1 MKIKLLILSV
11 FFSGSFLHA
20 SSQKLTEFISYDTM
34 TYVYKLDKEQTN
46 YMLKKGGIEDT
57 SFLFTHLFKSYPR
70 NRYKDDTLPNGNFI
84 ITTISQNMINYRYVY
99 KSSFDTKSKVIGE
112 DVILFLSDKKTQANI
127 EKAMVEIDGVKAP
140 FNDGYGGYV
149 FDRHN
154 VNSDR
159 LHKNQVFIR
168 ISLGEEYCSMRYNF
182 NEGYRAPKDNS
193 RTNNPYYKGISE
205 GYMITD
211 KPLYKPGDTLNM
223 KAFLMYPKNG
233 RPIRRKARF
242 TISEPGQ
249 NFSFSKRIKPVSPG
263 AYVFKWAIPDTLKID
278 RNFNLNLWYNKN
290 NIPFSRT
297 SSFYLEDYVL
307 NNNKYDAQ
315 MRSDLFFAGEDIT
328 FYVSAK
334 DANQFPIS
342 GTLINYK
349 LSITAV
355 QDFFCDSMTL
365 NAARRSNCYEK
376 DTTYSYESFMELRIP
391 SDSLPKINGNYTL
404 LITFT
409 DPVTFER
416 KVIVKNFS
424 KQIQK
429 EKVLI
434 YQQED
439 SVFLRCLYNLK
450 DTARPYRIICLG
462 KNDTLFRKQV
472 TTPYSFKLTPYTSRV
487 LFIDKDSIVT
497 SLDINFNKLD
507 ITKVSGNR
515 TADSIY
521 FSFSFPFDEPVYY
534 RILKGD
540 KLVQSGKSKKLNYAV
555 RDESKDAY
563 TILLT
568 TNLRGDIEQNFY
580 RLTYVPLQHQIKIK
594 SSLPEQAFP
603 GQRVPVTITATDYK
617 DKPLRKI
624 NIAAYAMN
632 KQFEDKL
639 TTPQIVIPDKYKD
652 LVEIKPE
659 TSIDNISLTPSNLNQ
674 SYLLKNQH
682 FTKYNLHKNEY
693 YELRYPKKEMARI
706 TKEIQSRIPEF
717 AVTVTHKNIAYT
729 PKYIL
734 LDGEPVYISDLNK
747 TTYSFQ
753 AKAGQHQITIRYFDK
768 RIVFRNVQFEP
779 GKKYWLG
786 INFDSLK
793 KNSPNITYTDSLTVS
808 QPNESEKA
816 LLYNTLVFTNMFYFD
831 SLWVGNSK
839 ESFLKYRYVYGNNP
853 QVLNVDGDQFFTF
866 GPLNPNSDAQ
876 FKFDK
881 RRHSLKVSSGYAH
894 YYDLNT
900 KEFTSKKIGAIK
912 GVIFNFYENQI
923 QDYQLVSQLV
933 ADTLKPV
940 AEKLQMKVDPNA
952 YDASVNDPEPSYTQ
966 SYRGT
971 NSNSTYFTLKIKNLD
986 PKNLVKAMWIINN
999 SKPDQCDFVPEIG
1012 ISNSYNYVKYT
1023 ADVKYDIYFLMRD
1036 EKLVILKNIS
1046 FKHLDEFYI
1055 NPSLFKS
1062 EKLSNDKLAG
1072 PLKIYNDLTHLPLLP
1087 FYYPPEE
1094 SAVKIKETKNA
1105 KRSNPYLHGIIT
1117 DKSLQPIEQAIV
1129 LLEVN
1134 GKFKMGAYTNSNGE
1148 FEMLDI
1154 PAGTYQVKVFHSDYQ
1169 IQHIAARFFQTG
1181 NDYELNS
1188 SLNSSETQR
1197 PVFESINLDFRFLS
1211 FADEKRKNIFNIQ
1224 LYDKETREALKGAI
1238 INFYN
1243 QERLVDVKSFN
1254 TKSEIEISFP
1264 LSETILY
1271 TIEIKR
1277 PGYIPIKLYNVKFV
1291 RNLFYTM
1298 HIFLAPE
1305 DGRKFITQKE
1315 YDVLMQQVS
1324 FQTQDVEE
1332 VMEPSKIKVTYPTT
1346 NEKSSVSGRVLDE
1359 EGIGLDYAS
1368 IVAVQD
1374 GIVKGGG
1381 KTDQN
1386 GYYRIKPLA
1395 PGTYELRVNYVGYK
1409 SAIVQGI
1416 QVSEGQGAK
1425 VDFRM
1430 ERKAMNSTL
1439 KEVVV
1444 TEYKTKLISAN
1455 DPGARIVS
1463 RDQFSSVS
1471 SNNVADLVSMSSG
1484 TYSYNASP
1492 SMSIALPSTPV
1503 YMIDGMAIR
1512 GGRSVN
1518 MPMSVM
1524 QGVIDPGTRFGFNDS
1539 IYVNDDMIDQ
1549 VSGNSDISQSRKRFS
1564 DVGYWQPNHIT
1575 NKLGQTS
1582 FEIRFP
1588 DNITTWKSNIIAM
1601 GKHRL
1606 HGIDSSETRVF
1617 KPLQTMSVI
1626 PQFIWDNDKVYAKA
1640 KFTNLTK
1647 DEKDIHVQMSLNGVM
1662 KINKDVKVKNDY
1674 VDSILLTSSNTKPI
1688 EWKAGLQLGEKYK
1701 DEEVREI
1708 PVYSSAFKQY
1718 SNQSVMMDKDS
1729 TYKLKF
1735 ANDTKGSI
1743 ILNNTL
1749 YEKIIAEIN
1758 ELNNYE
1764 YGCVE
1769 QTASKLKALL
1779 CKVNINKTMGLNENL
1794 NPAVYNLIN
1803 RLANYQNP
1811 DGTWGWWKREQ
1822 VNWRMTIYAAGILQT
1837 ADAMGFS
1844 NSNYRTAYDA
1854 IKANISSMNASDKV
1868 YAVFAI
1874 QRIGFND
1881 PNIYSII
1888 TNTNVEDL
1896 RTVDK
1901 IYYYKIKQQHG
1912 DEVKT
1917 SDMYALSL
1925 EMNSR
1930 LKAPYFEDFFNDP
1943 KGGLYIAYYLFA
1955 KTSIGNELLQV
1966 FKNKLENGQLEQQL
1980 NTYSKAAMIEALT
1993 SSISNTGDKPV
2004 TSVVTINDTLKI
2016 KTFPYTLPITSMNY
2030 KIQHTGGNVFLNTAE
2045 ERWTFL
2051 PKITDSLFSI
2061 NTSFIQ
2067 KGQTKEIL
2075 EAGIP
2080 CQLKVDLKAFRT
2092 KEYVM
2097 VEIPIPSG
2105 MRVTNK
2111 SQQSGCSIE
2120 YFKNKIVLF
2129 YNKLSM
2135 DQHQLSFEMSPV
2147 LKGSF
2152 TLPAAKCSLM
2162 YYPYI
2167 YGNNETR
2174 TVEIR

>member
-1 MKIKLLILSV
+1 MKIKLLILSI
-11 FFSGSFLHA
+11 FFSVLFLHA
-20 SSQKLTEFISYDTM
+20 SSQKLTDFISYDTM
-34 TYVYKLDKEQTN
+34 MYVYKLDKEQTN
-46 YMLKKGGIEDT
+46 YMVKKGVIEDT
-57 SFLFTHLFKSYPR
+57 SLLFTHLFKTYPR
-70 NRYKDDTLPNGNFI
+70 NRFKDDTLPNGNFI
-84 ITTISQNMINYRYVY
+84 VASISQTMINYRYVY
-99 KSSFDTKSKVIGE
+99 KSSFNIKSKVIGD
-112 DVILFLSDKKTQANI
+112 DVIVFLSDKKTEANI
-127 EKAMVEIDGVKAP
+127 EKAFIEIDGLKAP

-149 FDRHN
+149 FDRRKI
-154 VNSDR
+154 NSDR
-159 LHKNQVFIR
+159 MRKNQVFISV
-168 ISLGEEYCSMRYNF
+168 SLGEEYCSMRYFF
-182 NEGYRAPKDNS
+182 NEGYRAPKDAS
-193 RTNNPYYKGISE
+193 RFNDPYYKGVSE

-211 KPLYKPGDTLNM
+211 KPMYKPGDTLNM
-223 KAFLMYPKNG
+223 KAFLTYPKNG
-233 RPIRRKARF
+233 RPIRRRARF
-242 TISEPGQ
+242 TITESGQ
-249 NFSFSKRIKPVSPG
+249 NFTFSKKIKPVSPG

-307 NNNKYDAQ
+307 NSNKYDAQ

-342 GTLINYK
+342 GTQINYK

-355 QDFFCDSMTL
+355 QDFLCDSMTL
-365 NAARRSNCYEK
+365 NLAKRSNCYEK
-376 DTTYSYESFMELRIP
+376 DTTFAYESFMELHIP

-409 DPVTFER
+409 DPTSFER
-416 KVIVKNFS
+416 KVIVQNFS
-424 KQIQK
+424 KQTQK
-429 EKVLI
+429 EKVLT

-450 DTARPYRIICLG
+450 DTARPYRVICLG
-462 KNDTLFRKQV
+462 KNDTLFKKQV
-472 TTPYSFKLTPYTSRV
+472 TTPYSFKLSPYTTRV
-487 LFIDKDSIVT
+487 LFIDKDSTV
-497 SLDINFNKLD
+497 SALDINFNKLD
-507 ITKVSGNR
+507 ITKVIGNR
-515 TADSIY
+515 SADSVH

-563 TILLT
+563 SILLT

-580 RLTYVPLQHQIKIK
+580 RLTYVPLQHQIKLK

-603 GQRVPVTITATDYK
+603 GQRIPVTITATDYK
-617 DKPLRKI
+617 DKPLKKI
-624 NIAAYAMN
+624 NIAAYAVN

-659 TSIDNISLTPSNLNQ
+659 PSIDNISLVQASLSQN
-674 SYLLKNQH
+674 YLLKNHH
-682 FTKYNLHKNEY
+682 FAKYNLQKNEY

-717 AVTVTHKNIAYT
+717 AVTVTHKNIVYT

-753 AKAGQHQITIRYFDK
+753 AKAGQHQIAIRYFDK
-768 RIVFRNVQFEP
+768 QILFKNVQFEP

-786 INFDSLK
+786 INYDSLK
-793 KNSPNITYTDSLTVS
+793 KNSPNISLTDSLTAA
-808 QPNESEKA
+808 QPNEAEKT
-816 LLYNTLVFTNMFYFD
+816 LLYNSLVFTEMFYFD
-831 SLWVGNSK
+831 SLWVGNKKDSN
-839 ESFLKYRYVYGNNP
+839 LKYRYVYGNNP
-853 QVLNVDGDQFFTF
+853 QTLNVDGDQFFAF
-866 GPLNPNSDAQ
+866 GPLNANGDAL

-881 RRHSLKVSSGYAH
+881 KIHSLKVSSGYAH
-894 YYDLNT
+894 HYDKDI
-900 KEFTSKKIGAIK
+900 KEFTSKKMGAIK
-912 GVIFNFYENQI
+912 GVIFNFYENQL
-923 QDYQLVSQLV
+923 QDYQLASQQV
-933 ADTLKPV
+933 ADTIKPV
-940 AEKLQMKVDPNA
+940 PEKLQMKVDPKA
-952 YDASVNDPEPSYTQ
+952 YDASVNEPEPSYTQ
-966 SYRGT
+966 SYRGK
-971 NSNSTYFTLKIKNLD
+971 NSNSTYFTLKIKNMET
-986 PKNLVKAMWIINN
+986 KNLVKAMWIINN
-999 SKPDQCDFVPEIG
+999 SKPDECDFVPEIG
-1012 ISNSYNYVKYT
+1012 MANCYNYIKYT
-1023 ADVKYDIYFLMRD
+1023 ADAKYDIYFLMRN
-1036 EKLVILKNIS
+1036 EKLVILKNLS
-1046 FKHLDEFYI
+1046 FKNFDEFYI

-1072 PLKIYNDLTHLPLLP
+1072 PLKIYNDLTRLPLLP
-1087 FYYPPEE
+1087 FYFPPEE
-1094 SAVKIKETKNA
+1094 SALQIKETKNA
-1105 KRSNPYLHGIIT
+1105 RRNNPYLHGIIT

-1134 GKFKMGAYTNSNGE
+1134 GKYKMGAYTNSNGE
-1148 FEMLDI
+1148 FEILDI
-1154 PAGTYQVKVFHSDYQ
+1154 PSGSYQVKVFHSDYQ

-1181 NDYELNS
+1181 NEYELNS

-1211 FADEKRKNIFNIQ
+1211 FADEKRKNLFNIR
-1224 LYDKETREALKGAI
+1224 LYDKDTREALKGAT

-1243 QERLVDVKSFN
+1243 QEKLVDVKSFTMKN
-1254 TKSEIEISFP
+1254 EIEIAFP

-1271 TIEIKR
+1271 TLEIKR

-1291 RNLFYTM
+1291 KNLFYSM
-1298 HIFLAPE
+1298 HLFLSPE
-1305 DGRKFITQKE
+1305 DGRKLITQKE

-1324 FQTQDVEE
+1324 FEAQDDEE
-1332 VMEPSKIKVTYPTT
+1332 VMEPSNAKISYPNS
-1346 NEKSSVSGRVLDE
+1346 NEKSSITGRILDE
-1359 EGIGLDYAS
+1359 QGEVLDYAS
-1368 IVAVQD
+1368 VVAVQD
-1374 GIVKGGG
+1374 GIVKGGA
-1381 KTDQN
+1381 KTDRN
-1386 GYYRIKPLA
+1386 GYYKIKPLS
-1395 PGTYELRVNYVGYK
+1395 PGMYELRVNYVGYK
-1409 SAIVQGI
+1409 TAIVSEI
-1416 QVSEGQGAK
+1416 IVSDEKGAR

-1430 ERKAMNSTL
+1430 ERKSVNASL

-1444 TEYKTKLISAN
+1444 TEYKTKLISAS
-1455 DPGARIVS
+1455 DPGNKVYIS
-1463 RDQFSSVS
+1463 DQYTSMS
-1471 SNNVADLVSMSSG
+1471 APSMSSPVYN
-1484 TYSYNASP
+1484 YSTGSSASVI
-1492 SMSIALPSTPV
+1492 SINGARTSNTF

-1512 GGRSVN
+1512 PGRSVN
-1518 MPMSVM
+1518 LPMSVM
-1524 QGVIDPGTRFGFNDS
+1524 QGVAGPSAKFGFNDS
-1539 IYVNDDMIDQ
+1539 IYADDNMIDQ
-1549 VSGNSDISQSRKRFS
+1549 VNKNADISQSRKKFS

-1575 NKLGQTS
+1575 NKLGQTN

-1640 KFTNLTK
+1640 KFSNLTK
-1647 DEKDIHVQMSLNGVM
+1647 DEKEIHVQMSLNGVV

-1674 VDSILLTSSNTKPI
+1674 VDSVLLTSTNNKPI

-1749 YEKIIAEIN
+1749 YEKIIAQIN

-1769 QTASKLKALL
+1769 QTSSKLKALL
-1779 CKVNINKTMGLNENL
+1779 CKININNTMGLKENL
-1794 NPAVYNLIN
+1794 NPAVYSLIN

-1811 DGTWGWWKREQ
+1811 DGTWGWWKRES

-1837 ADAMGFS
+1837 ANAMGFS
-1844 NSNYRTAYDA
+1844 NSNYLTAYEA
-1854 IKANISSMNASDKV
+1854 IKANISSFNSSDKV
-1868 YAVFAI
+1868 YAIFAL

-1881 PNIYSII
+1881 PNLYSVI
-1888 TNTNVEDL
+1888 TNTNVDDL

-1943 KGGLYIAYYLFA
+1943 RGGLYIAYYLFA

-1966 FKNKLENGQLEQQL
+1966 FKDKLENGQLEQQL

-1993 SSISNTGDKPV
+1993 SSISNTGNKPI
-2004 TSVVTINDTLKI
+2004 TSVVTINDTMKI
-2016 KTFPYTLPITSMNY
+2016 KTFPYTLPITGSNY

-2051 PKITDSLFSI
+2051 PKVTDSLFSI
-2061 NTSFIQ
+2061 TTSFIQ
-2067 KGQTKEIL
+2067 KGKTKETL

-2111 SQQSGCSIE
+2111 SQQSGCTIE
-2120 YFKNKIVLF
+2120 YFKHKIVLF
-2129 YNKLSM
+2129 YNKLTM
-2135 DQHQLSFEMSPV
+2135 DQHQLVFEMSPV